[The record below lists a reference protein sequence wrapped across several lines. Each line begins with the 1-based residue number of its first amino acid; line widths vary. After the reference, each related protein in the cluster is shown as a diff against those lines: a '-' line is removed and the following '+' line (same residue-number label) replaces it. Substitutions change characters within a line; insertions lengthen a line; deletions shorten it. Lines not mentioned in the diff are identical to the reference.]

1 MAPYRGDMTVQMSIK
16 ISSTIIPSTVYGG
29 AMETDIRIIVAALIG
44 FVAFAAVLTEAAPLP
59 LVTGTAGD
67 PDVCPPIEKVAQDR
81 GFGRHNVPCD
91 ERWGHCSPGR
101 CIPISGDGPYRMAA
115 LTAQAVVGSRD
126 ENRHPIEP
134 VWSFR
139 LGDHGCGDGWHQALR
154 LDWQGEWWWGL
165 CVPNR

>member
-91 ERWGHCSPGR
+91 ERWGRRHSDGSFPTGSDNPDR
-101 CIPISGDGPYRMAA
+101 RRRDAKMRVIPSLGAGMAA
-115 LTAQAVVGSRD
+115 LAPVSAPAGSGSNDKSWRPLSAVVT
-126 ENRHPIEP
+126 
-134 VWSFR
+134 
-139 LGDHGCGDGWHQALR
+139 
-154 LDWQGEWWWGL
+154 
-165 CVPNR
+165 